1 MTRAL
6 RALLPCLAA
15 VPLVA
20 AEHGA
25 TDCSRAPRAMA
36 DRRIVLFVCT
46 SNTCR
51 RCDPLDHA
59 TSAVEPGISPLRR
72 PGPPRTARGTC
83 SGHRLTRMP
92 QPHGRSHRQT
102 LVRSALRLH
111 GGPAR

>member
-20 AEHGA
+20 IERGA

-59 TSAVEPGISPLRR
+59 TSARELGVSPLHRTR
-72 PGPPRTARGTC
+72 PPPTARGTC
-83 SGHRLTRMP
+83 SGHRLTRLS

-102 LVRSALRLH
+102 LVRSALRLR